1 LKSYTKMQIF
11 IPTRFGFSAYSS
23 LDKAID
29 HLLAGN
35 HRSPHLRR
43 FVFTKPDGMDLQF
56 LSVWL
61 KEDRDFDGKQQ
72 PDLYLGRIQVYELDK
87 KGPIS
92 VGERGVW

>member
-1 LKSYTKMQIF
+1 MQIF
-11 IPTRFGFSAYSS
+11 IPTRFDFSAYSS

-29 HLLAGN
+29 HLLVGN
-35 HRSPHLRR
+35 GRSPDLRR
-43 FVFTKPDGMDLQF
+43 FAVTKPDGMDLQF

-72 PDLYLGRIQVYELDK
+72 PDMFLGRIQVYELDADC
-87 KGPIS
+87 PQT